1 MAHFRISYTVT
12 RLSELVERINKEM
25 DRLQIKPIDLARMAE
40 VPPPSVYRLANGQR
54 GVEPETLKAIGR
66 VLGIQPMELAYYIG
80 LVDEM
85 PRTKEIQSA
94 IFVAEW
100 EKASAE
106 RRRDLLELLKA
117 LNKIDA
123 RGDKRG

>member
-1 MAHFRISYTVT
+1 MT
-12 RLSELVERINKEM
+12 RLNELVERINKEM

-40 VPPPSVYRLANGQR
+40 VPPPSVYRLVNGQR
-54 GVEPETLKAIGR
+54 SVEPETLKAIGQ
-66 VLGIQPMELAYYIG
+66 VLGIQPMEPAYYIG

-85 PRTKEIQSA
+85 PRTREVQSA
-94 IFVAEW
+94 IFAAEY

-117 LNKIDA
+117 LNKVDA
-123 RGDKRG
+123 KEGKRS